1 MLVKELIE
9 KLSKFN
15 PEEDIIFHC
24 SVTSMGGVSVSQ
36 TGELFL
42 DFLDNLD
49 PETGNDIE
57 DGPLQILV
65 LGINGEETYSN

>member
-15 PEEDIIFHC
+15 PDQDIRFHC
-24 SVTSMGGVSVSQ
+24 SVESMGGVSVSQ
-36 TGELFL
+36 TGEVGI
-42 DFLDNLD
+42 DFMDNID

-65 LGINGEETYSN
+65 LYINGEETYSN

>member
-15 PEEDIIFHC
+15 PDQDIRFHC
-24 SVTSMGGVSVSQ
+24 SVESMGGVSVSQ